1 MGTEI
6 KTADLIQ
13 QEENEDNTTIET
25 DDGMEIRTDVIDVK
39 IESKRKYDTEIKI
52 DGVIEKEEKED
63 DMERRTDDAIEE
75 EVKKDVIDEK
85 VEKKKDD
92 VTDIKADDVIEKEEK
107 EDIVY
112 GTEREDHVFQ
122 MNSET
127 VTKVESE
134 ESNCKEVI
142 EKGEE
147 LKKEDSVEY
156 VQQSEDEHIS
166 VIDDYKK
173 VEVEKNDDMEK
184 KSDDVF

>member
-25 DDGMEIRTDVIDVK
+25 DDGMKIRTDVIDVK

-85 VEKKKDD
+85 VGKKKND
-92 VTDIKADDVIEKEEK
+92 VTDIKTDDVIEKEEK

-112 GTEREDHVFQ
+112 GTEREDHVSQ
-122 MNSET
+122 MNSEEF
-127 VTKVESE
+127 KMA
-134 ESNCKEVI
+134 
-142 EKGEE
+142 
-147 LKKEDSVEY
+147 DSVE
-156 VQQSEDEHIS
+156 
-166 VIDDYKK
+166 DD
-173 VEVEKNDDMEK
+173 KNEY
-184 KSDDVF
+184 

>member
-25 DDGMEIRTDVIDVK
+25 DDGMKIRTDVIDVK

-63 DMERRTDDAIEE
+63 D
-75 EVKKDVIDEK
+75 
-85 VEKKKDD
+85 
-92 VTDIKADDVIEKEEK
+92 
-107 EDIVY
+107 VY
-112 GTEREDHVFQ
+112 GTEREDHVSQ

-142 EKGEE
+142 EKGEK
-147 LKKEDSVEY
+147 LKKEDSVKY
-156 VQQSEDEHIS
+156 VQQSEDELIS

-184 KSDDVF
+184 KSDD